1 MWTISAVSRD
11 FIGQGVGNLAS
22 GLFQGLPVGG
32 TAVGLKAGAKSRWVN
47 IFAGLMFSA
56 LVLLFGAQ
64 VEKVAEPA
72 A

>member
-11 FIGQGVGNLAS
+11 IIGQGIGNLAN

-32 TAVGLKAGAKSRWVN
+32 TAVSLKAGAKSRWVN